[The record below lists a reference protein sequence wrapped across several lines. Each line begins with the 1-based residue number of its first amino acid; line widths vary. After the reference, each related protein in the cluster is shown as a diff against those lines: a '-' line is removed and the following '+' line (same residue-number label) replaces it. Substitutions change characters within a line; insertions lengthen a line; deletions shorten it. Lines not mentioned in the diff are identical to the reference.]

1 MDDKGSI
8 IVEMCLVM
16 PILIGVVFVVINLF
30 VVVMNYS
37 IAAGEAYTVLY
48 NREEYI
54 LVGDSD
60 YSDTAEKV
68 MKENVQDN
76 TVFTEDVEAGVS
88 MVDEG
93 LTEHGAAAD
102 SVLGICENKISYIEK
117 YPGIDILINENSR
130 KKDVTAK
137 REIRNTSNNLRRWQ
151 MYGEVLSE

>member
-1 MDDKGSI
+1 MDDKGSV

-30 VVVMNYS
+30 VAVMNYS
-37 IAAGEAYTVLY
+37 IATGEAYTVLY

-54 LVGDSD
+54 LLGDSD

-68 MKENVQDN
+68 MEENVRDN
-76 TVFTEDVEAGVS
+76 TVFTEDVEAATL

-93 LTEHGAAAD
+93 LVEHGAAAD
-102 SVLGICENKISYIEK
+102 PVLGICENRISYTEK
-117 YPGIDILINENSR
+117 YPGIDILINESSR
-130 KKDVTAK
+130 KKDVAAK